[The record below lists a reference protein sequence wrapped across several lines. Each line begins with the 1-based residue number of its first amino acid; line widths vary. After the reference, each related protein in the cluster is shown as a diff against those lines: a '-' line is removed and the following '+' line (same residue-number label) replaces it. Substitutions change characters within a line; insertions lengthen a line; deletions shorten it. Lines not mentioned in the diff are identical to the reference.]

1 MNHPTRLSEG
11 MTVMLTPLTCLIL
24 FVFTVGLMIK
34 KKVYIP
40 IREYPDVNFLG
51 LLIGPRGRTQK
62 ELEARTGARILV
74 RGRGSQKDNHYSGPT
89 GNPDDDDDQHV
100 SIEGTEEAVAKAQIE
115 VSHPYNT
122 ISFLKKQFLIHH
134 YITLSVSLSLSFVL

>member
-1 MNHPTRLSEG
+1 
-11 MTVMLTPLTCLIL
+11 MLA
-24 FVFTVGLMIK
+24 VGLMTK

-74 RGRGSQKDNHYSGPT
+74 RGRGSQKDHYSGPT

-100 SIEGTEEAVAKAQIE
+100 SIEGTEEAVAKAQAE
-115 VSHPYNT
+115 VG
-122 ISFLKKQFLIHH
+122 I
-134 YITLSVSLSLSFVL
+134 V